1 MKKKIIWTLVILV
14 LVALGVFLIYSKKNE
29 EANLP
34 KPKQYSV
41 VVSGFE
47 PKNSKT
53 ELTLP
58 YIALVENDKDVSL
71 STKVSGR
78 VEFIKPTGSK
88 VRVGETLV
96 RLDDTDI
103 KASINSL
110 DAQIKSTTTALEN
123 LKKTHQRTLEL
134 LEIKGASI
142 EQSQQEES
150 EIAKLEAQL
159 ESLKQNKNEAQNNLG
174 YAEIKSPAN
183 GILSNTSVNPG
194 DVVMPGQPVGNVS
207 ANTGSNLLIRV
218 PEDITVKGVNI
229 KNQFYQAVALNN
241 TFNGLVEYKVYPKGL
256 NLIAGSRE
264 QIDVVVF
271 KGEAIKLPHDV
282 ILNRDGKNYVLV
294 IEDNQAALKQIDII
308 QSGEDGVVIDGNEI
322 LGSQLVRAEQDIL
335 LKLTGGTP
343 LTVKN

>member
-1 MKKKIIWTLVILV
+1 MKKTIIWSLVILV

-34 KPKQYSV
+34 KAKLYTT
-41 VVSGFE
+41 VVSSFK
-47 PKNSKT
+47 PKLSKA

-78 VEFIKPTGSK
+78 VEFIKPSGSSVK
-88 VRVGETLV
+88 VGEVLV
-96 RLDDTDI
+96 RLDNTDI
-103 KASINSL
+103 RGSVNSL
-110 DAQIKSTTTALEN
+110 DAQITSTTTALEN
-123 LKKTHQRTLEL
+123 LKKTHQRTLDL

-159 ESLKQNKNEAQNNLG
+159 ESLKQSKNEAQNRLG
-174 YAEIKSPAN
+174 YAEIKSLAS
-183 GILSNTSVNPG
+183 GTLSNTVVNTG

-207 ANTGSNLLIRV
+207 ANSGSNLLIRV
-218 PEDITVKGVNI
+218 PEDLSVEGI
-229 KNQFYQAVALNN
+229 KIRNQFYQAVALNN
-241 TFNGLVEYKVYPKGL
+241 TFNGLAEYKVYPKDM

-264 QIDVVVF
+264 QIDVVVY
-271 KGEAIKLPHDV
+271 KGEGIKLPHDV

-294 IEDNQAALKQIDII
+294 IEGNRGSLKQINIL
-308 QSGEDGVVIDGNEI
+308 QSGEDGVVIAEKEI
-322 LGSQLVRAEQDIL
+322 SNYQLVRAEQDIL
-335 LKLTGGTP
+335 LKLAGGTT